1 MSRIFRGGAALA
13 LLPLLAQPTAAQVR
27 RPDPVTVAVRIAPAD
42 AGPYVLTTAPGV
54 RAVTPAAGQ
63 ARPGDLPLTF
73 FLSPSIPAGR
83 TRIATLALPR
93 SSVPVW
99 YGVPERREL
108 GLSGPSDAVVTH
120 GRNLLSVTATNRGNV
135 DARVRVRAHSPTLQ
149 VRVDSDSA
157 RVPAGATTLIAL
169 HVIVPGSAQPGT
181 AYEVR
186 VSLAT
191 NGEEHAAATTVRVR
205 VGTARTRLPVQV
217 GVLRGAHG
225 DSPLLW
231 ASADGWIADSVRLR
245 GTFASR
251 GPWWYGSL
259 APRGRSL
266 RVSAPGWRFEAG
278 EIDLARPSDVLPWLG
293 GTGLRAE
300 IGRARGWSLAGGWI
314 RMPITGAAAAQ
325 VSAGLHGP
333 GLTLD
338 AALLGMARPG
348 VRSLF
353 PTLALSAGGP
363 RARGG
368 LSGGALLTGAAAA
381 PVGSGNAQVSIGGLR
396 GAATASR
403 TAQPAD
409 ATAELTLSTVATAA
423 VDLRTGAGTS
433 LFATGVGSRAERD
446 SAGDERHLSS
456 STSVRAGARYRASHL
471 AVVPAIELRT
481 LSREGRPDVTARTA
495 GVAASS
501 TLGRGAS
508 VRVDAGW
515 TRHSSADS
523 SFGSPRLSG
532 GLEWRGAPG
541 FLILATGY
549 GNAGTLAASRAP
561 ALHGQLV
568 AGLRSTAAAADLDL
582 QLERQRGGTPIVHG
596 TATASLHV
604 GWQSDVLLAVRRSP
618 PLAVGPAWSVAL
630 GLRSSLLGIPV
641 PRGDRRPV
649 LFEDLN
655 ANGRRDSGERGLPGV
670 PLAAAHGWA
679 GVTDAAGRF
688 TAPAAGI
695 AEPDLSS
702 LGEGWRVTAV
712 TPRAIAAVRLGSLA
726 VRVVFRDLDPS
737 SVERTPRGAAVLVSP
752 RGEVT
757 PAPLDST
764 GAARWSDLSPG
775 TYRAYHLAPGAL
787 PAATPADAAQL
798 AIAAGDE
805 AEAVLLASYQPRR
818 ILVRRLGA
826 GSDPLSAAA
835 TPTPAPAPPPARS
848 APRTPLQGDAP
859 DGCGPERG
867 TGTVRPSMTE
877 TEVACSLGSPARVS
891 RHGTWSY
898 WFYRRTPGAR
908 GAVYDDVVFFGNAL
922 VVTAI
927 VREPGRRYDG
937 PPAHGRV
944 VEELRAA
951 GH

>member
-1 MSRIFRGGAALA
+1 MSGFPRGVALA
-13 LLPLLAQPTAAQVR
+13 LLPLLAQAAAAQNL
-27 RPDPVTVAVRIAPAD
+27 RPDPVTVAVRIPPAD

-73 FLSPSIPAGR
+73 FVSPSIPAGR
-83 TRIATLALPR
+83 TRIATLALPGD
-93 SSVPVW
+93 SVPVW
-99 YGVPERREL
+99 YNVPERRHL
-108 GLSGPSDAVVTH
+108 VLSGLSEAVVTH

-135 DARVRVRAHSPTLQ
+135 EERGQVRAHSPSLQ

-169 HVIVPGSAQPGT
+169 HVIVSGSAQPGMT
-181 AYEVR
+181 YEVR

-191 NGEEHAAATTVRVR
+191 NGEGHAAATTMRVR
-205 VGTARTRLPVQV
+205 VGSARARLPVEV
-217 GVLRGAHG
+217 GVLREAHG
-225 DSPLLW
+225 DPPLQW
-231 ASADGWIADSVRLR
+231 VSADGWIADSVRLR

-278 EIDLARPSDVLPWLG
+278 EIDLVRPSDVSPWLG

-314 RMPITGAAAAQ
+314 RMPLTGATAAQ
-325 VSAGLHGP
+325 LSAGLHGP

-348 VRSLF
+348 MRSLF
-353 PTLALSAGGP
+353 PTLALSAGGL

-368 LSGGALLTGAAAA
+368 LSGGALLTGAAAV

-396 GAATASR
+396 VAATASR

-409 ATAELTLSTVATAA
+409 ATAALTLSTVATGA
-423 VDLRTGAGTS
+423 VDLRTGATTS
-433 LFATGVGSRAERD
+433 LFAAAVGNRAERD
-446 SAGDERHLSS
+446 SAEEKRQLSS
-456 STSVRAGARYRASHL
+456 AASVRAGARYRASHL
-471 AVVPAIELRT
+471 AVIPAIELRT
-481 LSREGRPDVTARTA
+481 LSRKGRPGVTARTA
-495 GVAASS
+495 GVAGSS

-508 VRVDAGW
+508 LRIDAGW
-515 TRHSSADS
+515 TTLSSADS

-532 GLEWRGAPG
+532 GLEWRAAPG
-541 FLILATGY
+541 FLILAAGY
-549 GNAGTLAASRAP
+549 GDAGTVAVSRAP
-561 ALHGQLV
+561 PLHAQLV
-568 AGLRSTAAAADLDL
+568 AGLRRTLAAADLDL
-582 QLERQRGGTPIVHG
+582 LLERQRDGTPVIHG

-604 GWQSDVLLAVRRSP
+604 GWQSDVLLAVKRSP
-618 PLAVGPAWSVAL
+618 PLAAGPAWSVAL

-670 PLAAAHGWA
+670 PLSAAHGWA
-679 GVTDAAGRF
+679 GVTDATGRF
-688 TAPAAGI
+688 TAPAAGT
-695 AEPDLSS
+695 AEPDLST
-702 LGEGWRVTAV
+702 LGEGWRVRAV
-712 TPRAIAAVRLGSLA
+712 TPRAIAAVRLGALA
-726 VRVVFRDLDPS
+726 VHVVFRDLDPS
-737 SVERTPRGAAVLVSP
+737 AVERTPRGAAVLVSP
-752 RGEVT
+752 RGEAT
-757 PAPLDST
+757 PAQLDST
-764 GAARWSDLSPG
+764 GAARWSDLPAG
-775 TYRAYHLAPGAL
+775 TYRAYHLAPGAAL
-787 PAATPADAAQL
+787 PAATPADAAQV
-798 AIAAGDE
+798 AITVGDE

-826 GSDPLSAAA
+826 GSESARAAA
-835 TPTPAPAPPPARS
+835 APEPAPPCAPSAR
-848 APRTPLQGDAP
+848 RTPREGDAP
-859 DGCGPERG
+859 AGCGPERG

-891 RHGTWSY
+891 RSGAWSY
-898 WFYRRTPGAR
+898 WFYRRRPAAG
-908 GAVYDDVVFFGNAL
+908 GAVYDDIVFFRDGL
-922 VVTAI
+922 VVTALA
-927 VREPGRRYDG
+927 REPGRRYDG
-937 PPAHGRV
+937 PPPHERI
-944 VEELRAA
+944 VEELRA